1 MIPNINSFNLKNSN
15 SLFTIF
21 LLVVKLDDSPMPATP
36 GGGLMAGSLSNE
48 ERQKLEE
55 ERERLY
61 QQLDDKDE
69 EINQQSQYVEKLKE
83 QMDEQEELI
92 ASARRDYEQLQQEM
106 NRIQQENE
114 SAKEE
119 VKEVLQALEELAVNY
134 DQKSQEVIICKLFVS
149 ERKGLLWHERASY
162 PTFSVG
168 RAEEQRA
175 RNHDGGA
182 AGQASGSQ
190 QYRFRAATI
199 ARHVCPPKETHRRD
213 AGQLPER
220 PG

>member
-1 MIPNINSFNLKNSN
+1 
-15 SLFTIF
+15 
-21 LLVVKLDDSPMPATP
+21 MPATP

-134 DQKSQEVIICKLFVS
+134 DQKSQEVIICELFAN
-149 ERKGLLWHERASY
+149 ERKIFSITNERFIRRSL
-162 PTFSVG
+162 G

-182 AGQASGSQ
+182 SGQAGGSQ
-190 QYRFRAATI
+190 QYRLRVAAA

-220 PG
+220 PGGDWRGHRRR

>member
-1 MIPNINSFNLKNSN
+1 
-15 SLFTIF
+15 
-21 LLVVKLDDSPMPATP
+21 MPATP
-36 GGGLMAGSLSNE
+36 GGGLMIGSLSNE

-83 QMDEQEELI
+83 QMEEQEELI

-134 DQKSQEVIICKLFVS
+134 DQKSQEVTINNRKRLLSKMLEIFLVVWNLQKFLVFYNKKIKNMYIVRFYFLLF
-149 ERKGLLWHERASY
+149 
-162 PTFSVG
+162 
-168 RAEEQRA
+168 
-175 RNHDGGA
+175 
-182 AGQASGSQ
+182 
-190 QYRFRAATI
+190 
-199 ARHVCPPKETHRRD
+199 
-213 AGQLPER
+213 
-220 PG
+220 

>member
-1 MIPNINSFNLKNSN
+1 MYYKTVCFI
-15 SLFTIF
+15 
-21 LLVVKLDDSPMPATP
+21 VKLDDSPMPATP
-36 GGGLMAGSLSNE
+36 GGGLMIGSLSNE

-83 QMDEQEELI
+83 QMEEQEELI

-134 DQKSQEVIICKLFVS
+134 DQKSQEVIVC
-149 ERKGLLWHERASY
+149 ERKRDYCEESRQAFILATLIS
-162 PTFSVG
+162 G
-168 RAEEQRA
+168 RAEKQR
-175 RNHDGGA
+175 NGINDGR
-182 AGQASGSQ
+182 ASG
-190 QYRFRAATI
+190 
-199 ARHVCPPKETHRRD
+199 
-213 AGQLPER
+213 
-220 PG
+220 

>member
-1 MIPNINSFNLKNSN
+1 
-15 SLFTIF
+15 
-21 LLVVKLDDSPMPATP
+21 MPATP

-134 DQKSQEVIICKLFVS
+134 DQKSQEVTI
-149 ERKGLLWHERASY
+149 RGLLAR
-162 PTFSVG
+162 
-168 RAEEQRA
+168 EQRQPHFRTNSRDSPRTGVFSQVELKNKEQETMTEELLA
-175 RNHDGGA
+175 KQVALNNTASELQQLRDMSAHQRKRIAEMLANFLKDLGEIGVAIGGDENLKVR
-182 AGQASGSQ
+182 SSSEM
-190 QYRFRAATI
+190 R
-199 ARHVCPPKETHRRD
+199 ES
-213 AGQLPER
+213 
-220 PG
+220 

>member
-1 MIPNINSFNLKNSN
+1 
-15 SLFTIF
+15 
-21 LLVVKLDDSPMPATP
+21 MPATP

-134 DQKSQEVIICKLFVS
+134 DQKSQEVIVCELIR
-149 ERKGLLWHERASY
+149 ERKKNLASR
-162 PTFSVG
+162 TSVLSDVLSG

-182 AGQASGSQ
+182 SGEAGGSQ
-190 QYRFRAATI
+190 QHRLRVAAA

-220 PG
+220 PGGDWRGYRRR

>member
-1 MIPNINSFNLKNSN
+1 MNYKTLYF
-15 SLFTIF
+15 
-21 LLVVKLDDSPMPATP
+21 VVKLDDSPMPATP
-36 GGGLMAGSLSNE
+36 GGGLMIGSLSNE

-134 DQKSQEVIICKLFVS
+134 DQKSQEVTIC
-149 ERKGLLWHERASY
+149 ERWKRDYY
-162 PTFSVG
+162 PDQTFILALTSG
-168 RAEEQRA
+168 WTEEQGTRIND
-175 RNHDGGA
+175 RRT
-182 AGQASGSQ
+182 SG
-190 QYRFRAATI
+190 
-199 ARHVCPPKETHRRD
+199 
-213 AGQLPER
+213 
-220 PG
+220 